1 MLAGSTMNT
10 FAEPLEIIFRMNK
23 REGQVPGWQLCRG
36 IGGRLAVE
44 WVAGLLWNQWLVWRG
59 IRTRAFL

>member
-23 REGQVPGWQLCRG
+23 REGQAPGWQLCRG

-44 WVAGLLWNQWLVWRG
+44 WVAGLLWNQ
-59 IRTRAFL
+59 